1 MKCRLSSK
9 KRLLTAIGL
18 SANFFLMGCADDQA
32 RSQIAATNAQLTQL
46 QETVGVL
53 NTKVS
58 TQKLVDI
65 LNKLDELQNQINQLN
80 GEVETLK
87 QNQQEYKKTGDAL
100 YQGVEQQIQA
110 LQKGGNPTPTTTA
123 TPPVANEATAA
134 TDDSLKSALQKVKS
148 RNFPQAIKDLKN
160 IISTSDNPETVASA
174 SYYLTVA
181 YAANGQFKDA
191 IATGRQFITDNP
203 DNSNVPDA
211 MRTIYISQ
219 NQLGMKKSAII
230 TANSLIKDY
239 PDSDAAKK
247 VQKDMSSSAKQK
259 KN

>member
-1 MKCRLSSK
+1 MQ

-18 SANFFLMGCADDQA
+18 SATFFLMGCADDQA
-32 RSQIAATNAQLTQL
+32 RSQIAATNAQVTQL
-46 QETVGVL
+46 QETVGVIS
-53 NTKVS
+53 TKVS

-100 YQGVEQQIQA
+100 YQSVEQQIQA
-110 LQKGGNPTPTTTA
+110 LQKGGSADAPATTIVTPPAPNAATTTPD
-123 TPPVANEATAA
+123 TN
-134 TDDSLKSALQKVKS
+134 DSLKLALQKIKS

-160 IISTSDNPETVASA
+160 IVSTSDNPETVASA
-174 SYYLTVA
+174 SYYLSVA

-191 IATGRQFITDNP
+191 IATARKFITDNP

-219 NQLGMKKSAII
+219 NQLGMKKSATV

-239 PDSDAAKK
+239 PNSDAAKK
-247 VQKDMSSSAKQK
+247 VKKEMGKKQ
-259 KN
+259 

>member
-1 MKCRLSSK
+1 MY

-18 SANFFLMGCADDQA
+18 SATFFLLGCADDQA
-32 RSQIAATNAQLTQL
+32 RSQIAATNVQVTQL

-100 YQGVEQQIQA
+100 YQSVEQQIQA
-110 LQKGGNPTPTTTA
+110 LQKNGGTPAATVA
-123 TPPVANEATAA
+123 TPPVANNAA
-134 TDDSLKSALQKVKS
+134 TPAADDSLKSALQKIKS

-160 IISTSDNPETVASA
+160 IVSTSDNPETVASA
-174 SYYLTVA
+174 SYYLSVA

-191 IATGRQFITDNP
+191 VATARQFITDNP

-219 NQLGMKKSAII
+219 NQLGMKKSATV

-247 VQKDMSSSAKQK
+247 VQKEMGKKQSS
-259 KN
+259 